1 MRFLLHRRVT
11 LLSGH
16 YLICVLSL
24 LLINLNMHTLVQ
36 SMTRDMQIIFGMVL
50 ISHNSSGG
58 YLIGLWNYYAQF
70 GTRILQFRKDAHIEI
85 LEILSENGRA

>member
-11 LLSGH
+11 LLFGH

-24 LLINLNMHTLVQ
+24 LLFNLNMHTLVQ

-50 ISHNSSGG
+50 ISHISSVG
-58 YLIGLWNYYAQF
+58 YLIGLWNLK
-70 GTRILQFRKDAHIEI
+70 LQNVRHDMAIPKGWHMKFRQN
-85 LEILSENGRA
+85 LSENGRA